1 MGLGI
6 NRVLSWPTQQ
16 QAQHFHPQTSAPPC
30 YGTQGQGHP
39 AWASATTPTRTGP
52 SAPTPTRTGCPPPP
66 CRGTR
71 GQGRPTWA
79 SCWLSRRFCSPS
91 SLRARARS
99 RPLSCCSERCS
110 PSWALRASTSLSS
123 STALASHSA
132 PRAARPRPL
141 PRARAGQADLHPA
154 HRAAPTPH
162 ASHPLPSCQALRTGP
177 RGCLRDYAQRGAP
190 RHTHGGGRAGGGK
203 PSQSP
208 GV

>member
-39 AWASATTPTRTGP
+39 AWASATTPTRTWP

-132 PRAARPRPL
+132 PRAARPRRSSWFSCCSCCRAGTEGRRQRRNSETGGDTERQAETWGGRCL
-141 PRARAGQADLHPA
+141 RGSEAGLRARDRTELGGAG
-154 HRAAPTPH
+154 
-162 ASHPLPSCQALRTGP
+162 
-177 RGCLRDYAQRGAP
+177 RGA
-190 RHTHGGGRAGGGK
+190 RRSLG
-203 PSQSP
+203 
-208 GV
+208 